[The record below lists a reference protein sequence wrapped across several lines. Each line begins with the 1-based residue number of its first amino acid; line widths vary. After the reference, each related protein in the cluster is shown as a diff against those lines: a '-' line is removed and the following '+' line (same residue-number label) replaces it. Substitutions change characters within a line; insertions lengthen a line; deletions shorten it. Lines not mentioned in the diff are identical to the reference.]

1 MKHPILPIKSKITF
15 FSTQSYD
22 KVFFEKYNTD
32 FGYELDFFDTQLNEQ
47 TVKLISNTDV
57 VCVFVNDVV
66 NASVI
71 KQLAERKVRIIAL
84 RCAGF
89 NNVDLE
95 AAKKYNLKVCRVPA
109 YSPEAVAEHAM
120 AMILTLNRK
129 THKAYNRVREQNFSL
144 NGLLGFDLHGKTVGI
159 IGTGNIGKAFAK
171 IIKGFGCKVLAFDIV
186 TDSEMEAAGVSF
198 VSLETIFKESDII
211 SLHCPLNEKTKHL
224 IDKKSLSIMKDHV
237 MIINTSRGGLIE
249 TACVI
254 EGLKEGKIG
263 YLGIDVYEQEEKLF
277 FRDLSEDIIQDD
289 AIQRLMSFPNVL
301 VTAHQ
306 AFFTNEALTQ
316 IALVTFNNIES
327 LLAQNDID
335 NKAALL
341 A

>member
-159 IGTGNIGKAFAK
+159 IGTGNIGKAFSR
-171 IIKGFGCKVLAFDIV
+171 IINGFGCNVLAFDIV